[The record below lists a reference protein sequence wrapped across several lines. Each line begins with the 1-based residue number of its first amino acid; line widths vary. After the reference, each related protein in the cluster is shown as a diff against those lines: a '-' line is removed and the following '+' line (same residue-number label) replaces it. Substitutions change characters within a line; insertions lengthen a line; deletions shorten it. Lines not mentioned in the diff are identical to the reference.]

1 MRKRGKAAYL
11 GVVLYDLVEPLDVGG
26 TIGVV

>member
-1 MRKRGKAAYL
+1 MRKRDEAGRL
-11 GVVLYDLVEPLDVGG
+11 GAVLYESVKPLDVGG